1 MALYILA
8 VILNFLVNLFLL
20 IGTNQMAGNV
30 PRIKHA
36 LLSAAVGGVYAA
48 MCLRWGALGNLICR
62 LAVIA
67 LMNRIAFGS
76 AFGGRGV
83 LFLLQQLAITGIA
96 AGMESGGVFS
106 VILGAAAVCLVCMGG
121 MLGRKQIPVNLTCGN
136 RSISIH
142 AFRDTGNTLKDPVTG
157 RPVLVLGADA
167 AEKLT
172 GLTRAQ
178 LRRPVETMGVL
189 PGLRL
194 IPYHTIDRSQGMM
207 LGLWVKEA
215 RVGRQRGGILVALA
229 PEELSQDGSVQAL
242 TGGTV

>member
-8 VILNFLVNLFLL
+8 VCLNFLVNLFLL
-20 IGTNQMAGNV
+20 IGTSQIGGSGV
-30 PRIKHA
+30 RIKHT
-36 LLSAAVGGVYAA
+36 LLAAVLGGAYAA
-48 MCLRWGALGNLICR
+48 LCLRFSFWGNLICR

-67 LMNRIAFGS
+67 LMNRIAFGRV
-76 AFGGRGV
+76 FGGKGV

-96 AGMESGGVFS
+96 AGMESGGIFS
-106 VILGAAAVCLVCMGG
+106 VLLGAAGVCLVCMGG
-121 MLGRKQIPVNLTCGN
+121 IPGRKQIPVKLKWEN
-136 RSISIH
+136 RSISVH
-142 AFRDTGNTLKDPVTG
+142 AFRDSGNTLKDPVTG
-157 RPVLVLGADA
+157 RPVLVLGADV
-167 AEKLT
+167 AEELT

-178 LRRPVETMGVL
+178 LRRPVETMGAL

-194 IPYHTIDRSQGMM
+194 IPYHTIDRAQGMM

-215 RVGRQRGGILVALA
+215 KVGRQRGGVLVALA